1 MSEENKQ
8 EPEKDSQETEI
19 AEMLGKRL
27 LREQRA

>member
-1 MSEENKQ
+1 MSEEKKQ
-8 EPEKDSQETEI
+8 EPEINSQEKEI